1 MGRFLSGRSTPNG
14 LGVISVRPLGDRDS
28 SWKMLVYTRQVSPSD
43 FHTISA
49 EMDFDY
55 QGPKRSYEGFIKTE

>member
-1 MGRFLSGRSTPNG
+1 M
-14 LGVISVRPLGDRDS
+14 RPLGDRDS